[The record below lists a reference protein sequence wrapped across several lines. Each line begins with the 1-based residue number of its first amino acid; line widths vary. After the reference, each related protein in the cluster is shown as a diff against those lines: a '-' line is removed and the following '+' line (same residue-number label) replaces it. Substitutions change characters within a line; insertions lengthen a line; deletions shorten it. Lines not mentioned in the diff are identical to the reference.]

1 MPSMLRPQG
10 RSIEISS
17 APDTLNSPIA
27 RQEEKK
33 LPRLLEVT
41 QLGVV
46 EYDDGTELQEELRR
60 AVFEKQL
67 PDQLLLL
74 EHPAVIT
81 AGRNADLRHVLLPEE
96 ELGRRGILFRETG
109 RGGDVTFH
117 GPGQIVGYPIYNLD
131 PDRRD
136 VVRYV
141 RDLEEVMIRALGD
154 FGVTGERVKGQT
166 GVWVDGAKL
175 AAIGVRISRWVTS
188 HGFAFNVST
197 DLRAFETIVPC
208 GLANRNVTSLHVE
221 CREPVPPERVRER
234 LAARFAEV
242 FGCEIALHGPT
253 RESVQVIVWREKD
266 GRAEVLLVKRS
277 VAHGGF
283 WQPVTGLIEAG
294 ESPAG
299 AARREVLEEVGL
311 PGPLTSLD
319 HVRDFPIAREFSR
332 HEGPRPFLLR
342 EHAFSLRA
350 GSTEVRLSP
359 EEHDEYVWTAPEDAE
374 PLLRWPGNRRALH
387 LWRASMAW
395 PPHPS
400 EVSR

>member
-1 MPSMLRPQG
+1 MQ
-10 RSIEISS
+10 
-17 APDTLNSPIA
+17 
-27 RQEEKK
+27 
-33 LPRLLEVT
+33 RLLEVT

-60 AVFEKQL
+60 AVFEKKL

-81 AGRNADLRHVLLPEE
+81 AGRNANLDHVLLSEKDLE
-96 ELGRRGILFRETG
+96 ARGILFRETG

-141 RDLEEVMIRALGD
+141 RDLEEVMIRALSD
-154 FGVTGERVKGQT
+154 FGVLGERVKGQT
-166 GVWVDGAKL
+166 GVWVGGAKL

-208 GLANRNVTSLHVE
+208 GLTNRRVTSLHAE
-221 CREPVPPERVRER
+221 CGEPVPSERVRER

-242 FGCEIALHGPT
+242 FECEIALHGPT
-253 RESVQVIVWREKD
+253 RESVQVIVWRTGKQ
-266 GRAEVLLVKRS
+266 RPEVLLVKRS
-277 VAHGGF
+277 AAHGGF
-283 WQPVTGLIEAG
+283 WQPVTGIIEAG
-294 ESPAG
+294 ESPAE
-299 AARREVLEEVGL
+299 AAHREVFEEVGL
-311 PGPLTSLD
+311 SGPFASLG

-332 HEGPRPFLLR
+332 HQGPRPFLLR
-342 EHAFSLRA
+342 EHAFALRA
-350 GSTEVRLSP
+350 ESTEVRLSP

-374 PLLRWPGNRRALH
+374 PLLMWPGNRRALH
-387 LWRASMAW
+387 LWRASVAS
-395 PPHPS
+395 PPIPS